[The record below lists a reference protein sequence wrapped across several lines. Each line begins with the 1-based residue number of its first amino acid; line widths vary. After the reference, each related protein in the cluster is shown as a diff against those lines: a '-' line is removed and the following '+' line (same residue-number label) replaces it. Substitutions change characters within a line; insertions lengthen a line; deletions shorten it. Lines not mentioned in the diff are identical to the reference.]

1 MAKNDRL
8 DAVVIARYTAD
19 MPTREMRVDPL
30 REQLAELVSARRQ
43 LTEDK
48 VSLSNQLDQ
57 LRDAMVRRLF
67 ACRLRS
73 IEANILLI
81 DKRLAELVASDVQL
95 AEKDRLIQSF
105 KGAGPVLS
113 HTLLALAP
121 ELGQASRREIAALA
135 GLAPYDHD
143 TGVFR
148 GRRSIWGGRS
158 EVRGMLY
165 MAALTAC
172 RCNSVLKAFHQRLC
186 DAGKKPKVALIAVA
200 RKILTILS
208 AMLRSSQPWNPAH
221 S

>member
-1 MAKNDRL
+1 MCNW
-8 DAVVIARYTAD
+8 
-19 MPTREMRVDPL
+19 
-30 REQLAELVSARRQ
+30 
-43 LTEDK
+43 
-48 VSLSNQLDQ
+48 
-57 LRDAMVRRLF
+57 
-67 ACRLRS
+67 
-73 IEANILLI
+73 
-81 DKRLAELVASDVQL
+81 
-95 AEKDRLIQSF
+95 RLIQSF

-172 RCNSVLKAFHQRLC
+172 RCNPVLKAFHQRLC

-208 AMLRSSQPWNPAH
+208 AMLRSNQPWNPAH